1 MNTFDQSNLM
11 IFTYIYIYMDFKFLK
26 TPYHIFQIY
35 ICIYGF
41 KIFLYLFDFDVFLAL
56 NCIVQIIAEETGA
69 SLL

>member
-1 MNTFDQSNLM
+1 
-11 IFTYIYIYMDFKFLK
+11 MDFKFLK

-41 KIFLYLFDFDVFLAL
+41 KIFLYMFDFDFFLAL

-69 SLL
+69 SLLWGNYQPHLYDLHSGIFD

>member
-11 IFTYIYIYMDFKFLK
+11 IFMFIWISNSLK

-41 KIFLYLFDFDVFLAL
+41 KIFLYLFDFDFFLAL
-56 NCIVQIIAEETGA
+56 NCIVQIIAEESGA